1 MSNNT
6 KQKAEGITWIS
17 PQSLI
22 QLRLQASQ
30 IPLDSGKIHA
40 KQGGAY
46 LSSFKGRGMEFD
58 ESRFYQAGDDIRN
71 MDWRVTARTGTAH
84 TKVFREERERPV
96 LLWLDLSPSMMFA
109 TRNKFKAVLASEI
122 ATLIAWSAARNN
134 DRIGGLIFSATEHV
148 EIKPRR
154 GKTAVLD
161 FIGRC
166 TKHHA
171 WQAEKSSPK
180 KSSPDKPI
188 HVKSSAELI
197 ADKTEAVSRLR
208 SVTHPGSLIFMISDF
223 RDLNEKTLAH
233 IANISRNNDIIM
245 IKITDPIEISL
256 PASGSYKLT
265 DGLKQLQIQ
274 TTSKK
279 IRDKYHQR
287 YLNHQQL
294 LEKFCRQYRIH
305 LINLSTNDNVIEKLK
320 VGLGVTGHSNKT
332 TSLRSSVTVTI

>member
-1 MSNNT
+1 MN
-6 KQKAEGITWIS
+6 KKAEGITWIS

-30 IPLDSGKIHA
+30 VPLDSGKIHA

-46 LSSFKGRGMEFD
+46 ISSFKGRGMEFD
-58 ESRFYQAGDDIRN
+58 ESRIYQAGDDIRN

-84 TKVFREERERPV
+84 TKVFREERERPI

-109 TRNKFKAVLASEI
+109 TRNKFKSVLASEI

-161 FIGRC
+161 FIGHC

-171 WQAEKSSPK
+171 WRLN
-180 KSSPDKPI
+180 
-188 HVKSSAELI
+188 KSSAELI
-197 ADKTEAVSRLR
+197 TDKTTAVSRLR
-208 SVTHPGSLIFMISDF
+208 SATHPGSLIFMISDF
-223 RDLNEKTLAH
+223 RDLNEKAFAH

-245 IKITDPIEISL
+245 IKISDPIEVSL
-256 PASGSYKLT
+256 PTTGTYKLT
-265 DGLKQLQIQ
+265 DGLKELQIQ
-274 TTSKK
+274 TSSKK
-279 IRDKYHQR
+279 TRDEYHQR
-287 YLNHQQL
+287 YLNHHQL
-294 LEKFCRQYRIH
+294 LEKFCRLHRIH
-305 LINLSTNDNVIEKLK
+305 LINISTDDNVIDKLK
-320 VGLGVTGHSNKT
+320 NGLGITGKSNKAQFRPAQQ
-332 TSLRSSVTVTI
+332 L